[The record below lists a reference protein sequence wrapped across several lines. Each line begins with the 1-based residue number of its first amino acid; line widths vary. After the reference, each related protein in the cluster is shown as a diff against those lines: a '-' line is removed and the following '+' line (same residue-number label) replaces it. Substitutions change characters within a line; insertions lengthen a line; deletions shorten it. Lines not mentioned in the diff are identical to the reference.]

1 MLVRSWLCAPALHSK
16 LPEKATETSADIALF
31 DLEDSIPLAS
41 KDAARAALRA
51 RFQERPL
58 VTTAVRVN
66 SLATFE
72 GLKDLLLLAEL
83 DIAPDI
89 VLLPKALLPGEVT
102 LISSLLAERGMQ
114 SVQIFAIIETVDSLW
129 SLRSLNQSP
138 KGLRGLIFGAA
149 DFAADVGVSLRAI
162 DLRFARQEIVLA
174 ARRFGVAAIDSPCF
188 HLRDQ
193 AALEAETRAACDL
206 GFAGKIAI
214 HPDQIATINKVFTPS
229 SKALDEARSVIAA
242 AERQPDQSILRRDDE
257 MVGPPLIKYARKVLS
272 HSRLTTRR

>member
-16 LPEKATETSADIALF
+16 LIGKAAEISADIALF
-31 DLEDSIPLAS
+31 DLEDSIPPPR

-51 RFQERPL
+51 QFAERPPL
-58 VTTAVRVN
+58 TTAVRVN

-72 GLKDLLLLAEL
+72 GLRDLLALAEL
-83 DIAPDI
+83 GIAPDI

-102 LISSLLAERGMQ
+102 LLSSLLAERGMQ

-129 SLRSLNQSP
+129 SLRALNESP

-149 DFAADVGVSLRAI
+149 DFAADVGVSLGAI

-174 ARRFGVAAIDSPCF
+174 ARRFGVVAIDSPCF
-188 HLRDQ
+188 QLRDQ
-193 AALEAETRAACDL
+193 AAVEAETRAARDL

-214 HPDQIATINKVFTPS
+214 HPDQVATINKVFTPT
-229 SKALDEARSVIAA
+229 SKALDEARNVIAA

-257 MVGPPLIKYARKVLS
+257 MVGPPFIKYARKVLS